1 MKKTNLLIIGSGPGG
16 YRTASYAAQNGLEV
30 TIIEKA
36 QPGGTCL
43 NAGCIP
49 TKCLAHDAELR
60 LTISS
65 RYETTPPLDFT
76 KVMERKEGVIN
87 QLREGVSTL
96 LSQPGIDFIVGEA
109 RFVSDHVIEV
119 NGEQIEA
126 EHIIIATGSRSKMPP
141 FMSEEDFLNQ
151 SKTARGPM
159 ITEICGITPDAFV
172 FSELL
177 SIAKVPNRLTIIGAG
192 IIGMEF
198 ASAFSAFGSEV
209 TVIEFMKECLP
220 PIDSDI
226 AKRLRKTL
234 EKRGVTFYMQSA
246 VKQILSPAESGQEY
260 TTVVFDKKGKEDRID
275 TDLVLIATGRQAN
288 FDNIGIETTG
298 IEVNAKGIV
307 VNDNMET
314 NVKGVYA
321 IGDVNA
327 RQMLA
332 HAATFQGFRAVN
344 HILGKD
350 DNIRLDIMPSAIFT
364 YPEAACVG
372 KTEDQCKAEEIKY
385 STRKGFYRA
394 NGKALSMEETEGMI
408 KLLIAEDGSILGAH
422 CYGAHSADLI
432 QEVAALMNYDAKL
445 DKIRD
450 IIHIHPTLSEIL
462 QDALL

>member
-49 TKCLAHDAELR
+49 TKCLAHDAEML
-60 LTISS
+60 LIAASH
-65 RYETTPPLDFT
+65 YNTTPPLDFT
-76 KVMERKEGVIN
+76 KVMERKEGVIS
-87 QLREGVSTL
+87 QLRDGVSSL
-96 LSQPGIDFIVGEA
+96 LNQPGINLIKGEA
-109 RFVSDHVIEV
+109 RFVSDHIVEV

-126 EHIIIATGSRSKMPP
+126 ENIIIATGSRSKMPP
-141 FMSEEDFLNQ
+141 FMSEEDFMNQ
-151 SKTARGPM
+151 SETTKNIVTS
-159 ITEICGITPDAFV
+159 T
-172 FSELL
+172 ELL
-177 SIAKVPNRLTIIGAG
+177 SIPSIPQRLTIIGAG
-192 IIGMEF
+192 VIGMEF

-209 TVIEFMKECLP
+209 TVIEFMKKCLP

-246 VKQILSPAESGQEY
+246 VNQIISPSENGENC
-260 TTVVFDKKGKEDRID
+260 TTVLFEKKGKEEKVE

-288 FDNIGIETTG
+288 VENIGLESAG
-298 IEVNAKGIV
+298 IAFSQKGIM
-307 VNDNMET
+307 VNENMET

-321 IGDVNA
+321 IGDVNG

-344 HILGKD
+344 HILDKKD
-350 DNIRLDIMPSAIFT
+350 YIRLDIMPSAIFT

-372 KTEDQCKAEEIKY
+372 KTEDQCKTQNIKFT
-385 STRKGFYRA
+385 TRKGFYRA

-408 KLLIAEDGSILGAH
+408 KILVGEDGSILGAH
-422 CYGAHSADLI
+422 AYGAHSADLI
-432 QEVAALMNYDAKL
+432 QEVSALMSRDAKL
-445 DKIRD
+445 DEIRD

-462 QDALL
+462 QDALI

>member
-49 TKCLAHDAELR
+49 TKCLAHDAEML
-60 LTISS
+60 LIAASH
-65 RYETTPPLDFT
+65 YNMTPPLDFT
-76 KVMERKEGVIN
+76 KVMERKEGVIS
-87 QLREGVSTL
+87 QLRDGVSSL
-96 LSQPGIDFIVGEA
+96 LNQPGINLIKGEA
-109 RFVSDHVIEV
+109 RFISDHIVEV
-119 NGEQIEA
+119 NDEQIEA
-126 EHIIIATGSRSKMPP
+126 ENIIIATGSRSKMPP
-141 FMSEEDFLNQ
+141 FMSEEDFTNQ
-151 SKTARGPM
+151 SETTKNIVTS
-159 ITEICGITPDAFV
+159 T
-172 FSELL
+172 ELL
-177 SIAKVPNRLTIIGAG
+177 SIPSIPQRLTIIGAG
-192 IIGMEF
+192 VIGMEF

-246 VKQILSPAESGQEY
+246 VNQIISTSENGENC
-260 TTVVFDKKGKEDRID
+260 TTVLFERKDKEEKVE

-288 FDNIGIETTG
+288 VENIGLESAG
-298 IEVNAKGIV
+298 IEFSQKGIM
-307 VNDNMET
+307 VNENMET

-321 IGDVNA
+321 IGDVNG

-332 HAATFQGFRAVN
+332 HAATFQGFRAAN
-344 HILGKD
+344 HILDKKD
-350 DNIRLDIMPSAIFT
+350 YIRLDIMPSAIFT

-372 KTEDQCKAEEIKY
+372 KTEDQCKTQNIKFT
-385 STRKGFYRA
+385 TRKGFYRA

-408 KLLIAEDGSILGAH
+408 KILVGEDGSILGAH
-422 CYGAHSADLI
+422 AYGAHSADLI
-432 QEVAALMNYDAKL
+432 QEVSALMNRDAKL
-445 DKIRD
+445 DEIRD

-462 QDALL
+462 QDALI

>member
-49 TKCLAHDAELR
+49 TKCLAHDAEML
-60 LTISS
+60 LIAASH
-65 RYETTPPLDFT
+65 YNMTPPLDFT
-76 KVMERKEGVIN
+76 KVMERKEGVIS
-87 QLREGVSTL
+87 QLRDGVSSL
-96 LSQPGIDFIVGEA
+96 LNQPGINLIKGEA
-109 RFVSDHVIEV
+109 RFISDHIVEV
-119 NGEQIEA
+119 NDEQIEA
-126 EHIIIATGSRSKMPP
+126 ENIIIATGSRSKMPP
-141 FMSEEDFLNQ
+141 FMSEEDFTNQ
-151 SKTARGPM
+151 SETTKNIVTS
-159 ITEICGITPDAFV
+159 T
-172 FSELL
+172 ELL
-177 SIAKVPNRLTIIGAG
+177 SIPSIPQRLTIIGAG
-192 IIGMEF
+192 VIGMEF

-246 VKQILSPAESGQEY
+246 VNQIISTSENGENC
-260 TTVVFDKKGKEDRID
+260 TTVLFEKKGKEEKVE

-288 FDNIGIETTG
+288 VENIGLESAG
-298 IEVNAKGIV
+298 IAFSQKGIM
-307 VNDNMET
+307 VNENMET

-321 IGDVNA
+321 IGDVNG

-344 HILGKD
+344 HILDKKD
-350 DNIRLDIMPSAIFT
+350 HIRLDIMPSAIFT

-372 KTEDQCKAEEIKY
+372 KTEDQCKTQNIKFT
-385 STRKGFYRA
+385 TRKGFYRA

-408 KLLIAEDGSILGAH
+408 KILVGEDGSILGAH
-422 CYGAHSADLI
+422 AYGAHSADLI
-432 QEVAALMNYDAKL
+432 QEVSALMNRDAKL
-445 DKIRD
+445 DEIRD

-462 QDALL
+462 QDALI